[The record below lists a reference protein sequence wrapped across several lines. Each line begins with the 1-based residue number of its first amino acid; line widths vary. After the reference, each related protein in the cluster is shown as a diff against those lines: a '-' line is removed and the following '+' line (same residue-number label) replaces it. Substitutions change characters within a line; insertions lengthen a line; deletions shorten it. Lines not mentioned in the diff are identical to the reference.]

1 MNTYEEKQEARKARF
16 EELAMNARRE
26 ADALA
31 RQSSDMLKGIP
42 FGQPIM
48 GERDRRFRNRAGA
61 KMDKAMEA
69 SKKAEY
75 YEQKAESVGKGGISG
90 LDPEAITK
98 LEKQL
103 EQLTAHQEQM
113 KAANKAIRMKNQE
126 KGNLKLKEL
135 GYSDKEIEALRT
147 PNFLGRLGYPNYELT
162 NNNANIR
169 RIKQR
174 IEELKEL
181 SEMKVETETNSLYE
195 FFMDDGRLQFSFD
208 GKPSGEIRD
217 ILKSYG
223 FKWSPSRSFRQGADT
238 MKKYAKVGDRISITG
253 TMQWQDWNK
262 NNFKKDV
269 LKIIV
274 DRFELCG
281 KAENEIAPEKEQ
293 ENTLDNLPFPK
304 DFSPKVTF

>member
-103 EQLTAHQEQM
+103 EQLTA
-113 KAANKAIRMKNQE
+113 
-126 KGNLKLKEL
+126 
-135 GYSDKEIEALRT
+135 
-147 PNFLGRLGYPNYELT
+147 
-162 NNNANIR
+162 
-169 RIKQR
+169 
-174 IEELKEL
+174 
-181 SEMKVETETNSLYE
+181 
-195 FFMDDGRLQFSFD
+195 
-208 GKPSGEIRD
+208 
-217 ILKSYG
+217 
-223 FKWSPSRSFRQGADT
+223 PSRTDESSQQG
-238 MKKYAKVGDRISITG
+238 S
-253 TMQWQDWNK
+253 K
-262 NNFKKDV
+262 N
-269 LKIIV
+269 
-274 DRFELCG
+274 EEPG
-281 KAENEIAPEKEQ
+281 KRKLEIKGIR
-293 ENTLDNLPFPK
+293 L
-304 DFSPKVTF
+304 

>member
-1 MNTYEEKQEARKARF
+1 MRNGPGHLPDVKKGKQTMNTYEEKQEARKTRF

-31 RQSSDMLKGIP
+31 RQSSDMLKSIP
-42 FGQPIM
+42 FGQPII

-103 EQLTAHQEQM
+103 EKLTAHQEQM
-113 KAANKAIRMKNQE
+113 KAANKAVRMKNPE

-147 PNFLGRLGYPNYELT
+147 PDFLGRLGYPNYELT

-208 GKPSGEIRD
+208 GKPSEEIRD

-223 FKWSPSRSFRQGADT
+223 FKWSPSRSTWVRQANRNGFWSADQI
-238 MKKYAKVGDRISITG
+238 KK
-253 TMQWQDWNK
+253 Q
-262 NNFKKDV
+262 
-269 LKIIV
+269 L
-274 DRFELCG
+274 
-281 KAENEIAPEKEQ
+281 APFVESE
-293 ENTLDNLPFPK
+293 
-304 DFSPKVTF
+304 V

>member
-69 SKKAEY
+69 S
-75 YEQKAESVGKGGISG
+75 
-90 LDPEAITK
+90 TK

-135 GYSDKEIEALRT
+135 GYSDKEIEVLRT
-147 PNFLGRLGYPNYELT
+147 PNFLGHLGYSNYELT

-169 RIKQR
+169 RIKRR

-208 GKPSGEIRD
+208 EKPSGEIRD

-223 FKWSPSRSFRQGADT
+223 FKWSPSRSTWVRQANRNGFWSADQI
-238 MKKYAKVGDRISITG
+238 KKQLAPFVESKV
-253 TMQWQDWNK
+253 
-262 NNFKKDV
+262 
-269 LKIIV
+269 
-274 DRFELCG
+274 
-281 KAENEIAPEKEQ
+281 
-293 ENTLDNLPFPK
+293 
-304 DFSPKVTF
+304 

>member
-103 EQLTAHQEQM
+103 EQLTAHQERM
-113 KAANKAIRMKNQE
+113 KAANKAVRMKNQE

-135 GYSDKEIEALRT
+135 GYSDKEIEVLRT

-174 IEELKEL
+174 ID
-181 SEMKVETETNSLYE
+181 E

-223 FKWSPSRSFRQGADT
+223 FKWSPSRSTWVRQANRKGFWSADQI
-238 MKKYAKVGDRISITG
+238 KKQLAPFVESKV
-253 TMQWQDWNK
+253 
-262 NNFKKDV
+262 
-269 LKIIV
+269 
-274 DRFELCG
+274 
-281 KAENEIAPEKEQ
+281 
-293 ENTLDNLPFPK
+293 
-304 DFSPKVTF
+304 

>member
-61 KMDKAMEA
+61 KMDKSMEA

-103 EQLTAHQEQM
+103 EQLTAHQVQM
-113 KAANKAIRMKNQE
+113 KAANKAVRMKNQE

-135 GYSDKEIEALRT
+135 GYSDKEIEVLRT
-147 PNFLGRLGYPNYELT
+147 PDFLGRLGYPNYELT

-174 IEELKEL
+174 IEELKKL

-223 FKWSPSRSFRQGADT
+223 FKWSPSRSTWVRQA
-238 MKKYAKVGDRISITG
+238 
-253 TMQWQDWNK
+253 NK
-262 NNFKKDV
+262 NGFWSADQIKKQ
-269 LKIIV
+269 L
-274 DRFELCG
+274 
-281 KAENEIAPEKEQ
+281 APFVE
-293 ENTLDNLPFPK
+293 
-304 DFSPKVTF
+304 SGV